1 VYGSIVRHTTTFQG
15 YKAFAYVDS
24 NATTDNCLSSVLA
37 TSPIANTNSF
47 FNNLASA
54 NELDQYADSVFKAAQ
69 CTGCMYE
76 MYKAA

>member
-1 VYGSIVRHTTTFQG
+1 MYGTIVSSYASITQG
-15 YKAFAYVDS
+15 KADVTS
-24 NATTDNCLSSVLA
+24 NGTAENCLPSVLA

-47 FNNLASA
+47 FNNLVSASQ
-54 NELDQYADSVFKAAQ
+54 LDQYADSVFKAAQ